1 MSPSFVLKNNR
12 FQIVWKIV
20 SLLLE
25 VIEKEYIF
33 QVENPWI
40 WKI

>member
-33 QVENPWI
+33 QVENP
-40 WKI
+40 